1 YLVGSPVVVTIQH
14 REAKPMQTPID
25 HLYAVGTV
33 SIGKIGDAEAISGDA
48 RKTRRCDK
56 CRYSGDLLTTLR
68 GRNLRLSAGTG
79 NIRGIYHTRRTVVSD
94 PHPSDFHLYPH
105 RISGRIIV
113 NRKL

>member
-1 YLVGSPVVVTIQH
+1 GWNFGRSVWNNCTAHRNFGHRGRSNRTGLTVRRENAQSCLNRDFYLVGSPVVVTIQH

-68 GRNLRLSAGTG
+68 G
-79 NIRGIYHTRRTVVSD
+79 
-94 PHPSDFHLYPH
+94 
-105 RISGRIIV
+105 
-113 NRKL
+113 